1 MLLLAVVAF
10 TLGACTEE
18 YEYTGVKA
26 EGEQVYFRN
35 DISVASMAKD
45 RDTVQVPIN
54 RIQSKGELQV
64 PLQVTQVEGS
74 KLTVPSSVTFA
85 DGQTQAYVVISY
97 DPNAIDY
104 GFSESLTLAV
114 SDEQLTTLYGNS
126 SVTLNVEMS
135 PWVTIGQGLYN
146 DGPFAGSFG
155 LDETRSSVT
164 IQRNIIT
171 DGIYRVVTPYGP
183 GTTFY
188 DNYIGSG
195 MYIFSWLGG
204 DRTSVVI
211 DATDPNHVYLSEDF
225 YTGINIPLE
234 GYGQLHILSF
244 VQLYLQQG
252 ATVSEIA
259 SVFPELFGTLTD
271 GVITIPGQ
279 GLTYNFD
286 NSLTSSGYSM
296 AGDIQVALPGY
307 QFVDYSSSFE
317 YTGRF
322 TDPDGVDYA
331 QGTITL
337 GRDVASAKYAV
348 AADGDDVNAIIS
360 ALEDGSLPG
369 TTITQSGSV
378 SFSLTESGDYN
389 VVIVTYGADGQAHG
403 SSVNPFTFTLS
414 GDASARPDWVAI
426 ANGTFTHNVKPD
438 FITVSQTDQSFVGN
452 PFVDVEG
459 FAQSYQT
466 VLYQDANNPSSYKVE
481 PYYYQGNALNFTM
494 DTNGAISFSD
504 IATGFYNSYGDVL
517 AGDYGLVSGQSIS
530 SYYDAESNTYW
541 FGTAYYIPVNGQ
553 IGWMGGAWET
563 FTVTSTTGVA
573 PRKGMKANFRALLPK
588 VAKAGAAHFKKPSGF
603 KMQAATVKG
612 DLKRSVK

>member
-135 PWVTIGQGLYN
+135 PWVTMGQGLYN
-146 DGPFAGSFG
+146 DGLLASFFG
-155 LDETRSSVT
+155 FDETKSSVT
-164 IQRNIIT
+164 IQRNINT
-171 DGIYRVVTPYGP
+171 DGVYRVITPYGP
-183 GTTFY
+183 GTSFY
-188 DNYIGSG
+188 QAYLTGA
-195 MYIFSWLGG
+195 YIFTWVGNG
-204 DRTSVVI
+204 NTSVVI
-211 DATDPNHVYLSEDF
+211 DATDPEHVYMSEDM
-225 YTGINIPLE
+225 YPGMNIPMD
-234 GYGQLHILSF
+234 GYGYMHIFSY
-244 VQLYLQQG
+244 VQMYLQQG
-252 ATVSEIA
+252 MPLAQIKAEA
-259 SVFPELFGTLTD
+259 PEFFGTLTD
-271 GVITIPGQ
+271 GIITLPGR
-279 GLTYNFD
+279 GISCNFD
-286 NSLTSSGYSM
+286 DTLMEAGYLGGS
-296 AGDIQVALPGY
+296 IQVALPGY
-307 QFVDYSSSFE
+307 NFVDYSSSFE

-322 TDPDGVDYA
+322 TDTDGVDYA